1 MCVYMYVR
9 IYRKTYTSSSRNSLD
24 GGSHRVQ
31 GLWSKVLNRGVIQRS
46 IPGVI
51 QGELGV
57 QTIAHACVCGSS
69 KNRGGGQNLMLH
81 IMGAL
86 RKVQFFGRLPYL
98 FK

>member
-1 MCVYMYVR
+1 MVTHGSNAVERERERERERECVYVYVR
-9 IYRKTYTSSSRNSLD
+9 IYSKTYTSSSRNSLD

-31 GLWSKVLNRGVIQRS
+31 GLWSEVLNRGVIQRS

-69 KNRGGGQNLMLH
+69 KNRGGAS
-81 IMGAL
+81 IDS
-86 RKVQFFGRLPYL
+86 KI
-98 FK
+98 